1 MLSTKSRRPY
11 WLDTSGNGGELF
23 KTRDGV
29 GSRIH
34 DKFTNCIFALS
45 AYLPFILPLEKS
57 SPTVSSAEIPPFSR
71 QNIPSQAGRFAIVTG
86 ANSGIGYESALA
98 LAAAG
103 TEVVLAARSAPKGE
117 AAAAH
122 IIALV
127 PGAKVRFRALDLAD
141 LGSVRAFADGIA
153 AEHRSLDLLI
163 NNAGVMTPQVRQE
176 TRDGFELQF
185 GTNYLGHF
193 ALTAHLLPLLRQGS
207 APRVVNLSSLAH
219 RIGRIAFDDLQSRRR
234 YSPARSYG
242 QSKLAMILFAVEL
255 QRRSE
260 AQGWGILSNATHPG
274 WSRTELMRNVLRAN
288 GRVPLLS
295 RVAFALAPFLGQ
307 SGAEGALPTL
317 FAATAP
323 EAKGSAYYGPGGW
336 AELTGPVS
344 VSKLSTAARDPA
356 VAARLWDVSQE
367 LTRVHFA

>member
-1 MLSTKSRRPY
+1 
-11 WLDTSGNGGELF
+11 
-23 KTRDGV
+23 
-29 GSRIH
+29 
-34 DKFTNCIFALS
+34 
-45 AYLPFILPLEKS
+45 
-57 SPTVSSAEIPPFSR
+57 VSSLEIQPFSR
-71 QNIPSQAGRFAIVTG
+71 RDIPSQAGRFAIVTG

-103 TEVVLAARSAPKGE
+103 AEVVLAARSQPKGE
-117 AAAAH
+117 AAVAR
-122 IIALV
+122 IQALA
-127 PGAKVRFRALDLAD
+127 PGAKVAFRPLDLAD

-176 TRDGFELQF
+176 TRDGFELQL

-193 ALTAHLLPLLRQGS
+193 ALTAHLLPLLRAAQ

-219 RIGRIAFDDLQSRRR
+219 RAGRIAFDDLQSKRR
-234 YSPARSYG
+234 YSPFRVYG
-242 QSKLAMILFAVEL
+242 QSKLAMILFAFEL
-255 QRRSE
+255 QRRSD
-260 AQGWGILSNATHPG
+260 AQGWGLMANATHPG
-274 WSRTELMRNVLRAN
+274 WSRTELMRNVPTVS
-288 GRVPLLS
+288 GQPTLLS
-295 RVAFALAPFLGQ
+295 RISLALAPFFSQ

-323 EAKGSAYYGPGGW
+323 EAKGSTYYGPGGW

-344 VSKLSTAARDPA
+344 VSKLSRAARDSA
-356 VAARLWDVSQE
+356 AAARLWDVSQE